1 MFPKGPKVFP
11 FVYYSLAA
19 MLAMNF
25 AFAATQGPNGIF
37 RRVQLDAEI
46 AKAEQTRDTLEA
58 ERGHMAN
65 LAHRLSDSY
74 LDLDLLDE
82 RAREVLGTLRADEI
96 VIR

>member
-1 MFPKGPKVFP
+1 MLPKGPRVFP
-11 FVYYSLAA
+11 FVYYGLAA
-19 MLAMNF
+19 ILAMNF

-37 RRVQLDAEI
+37 RRVQLDADI
-46 AKAEQTRDTLEA
+46 AKAEA
-58 ERGHMAN
+58 ERDALRAEHARMAN
-65 LAHRLSDSY
+65 LTHRLSDDY